1 MTAPWSRASMDEG
14 RTSTALLTSAAPI
27 GAARV
32 LLVDDNVM
40 SQEIIATILC
50 YAGYEVAVVANGQ
63 AALEAV
69 RSSEFSLVLMD
80 LDMPVMGGIEAAQRI
95 RALGG
100 RAGRIPIVAV
110 TAYSMDGAEAEHCRS
125 AGMDDF
131 LTKPTGMRRVLQLAA
146 HWTGGADA
154 AD

>member
-1 MTAPWSRASMDEG
+1 MTAPWSRASIDEG
-14 RTSTALLTSAAPI
+14 RSSIASLRLAAPV

-40 SQEIIATILC
+40 SQEIIATILS

-69 RSSEFSLVLMD
+69 LTTEFNLVLMD
-80 LDMPVMGGIEAAQRI
+80 LEMPVMGGIEAARRI

-110 TAYSMDGAEAEHCRS
+110 TAHSMGGAEAEHCRS

-154 AD
+154 T